1 MSNAQDLL
9 SILSNAGSSRSR
21 IGGGG
26 IASSTS
32 GTVETSILSFK
43 AGKMNTT
50 LQPNGKYMVEPD
62 MRRGELHV
70 VWTATPAASASAS
83 GGAAGGY
90 VKLEWKDRRTKTTVN
105 TIPIIATTTND
116 NTAATTT
123 TASSSAATF
132 ERVPTGRE
140 GDRVYLLQCD
150 GNGGSAGA
158 DSRHFFWMQDKETE
172 LDESNCA
179 SVNLYLSDFTEASLA
194 AIAANGGSPTTAT
207 AAEGG
212 GGTAARSAI
221 DAMDNAELL
230 RIMQGALGNNGDIND
245 LGGARTTTVPGSASI
260 PTANAG
266 QVDALGNILENL
278 GVPTSSSSMRRS
290 GGTPSGERN
299 VRITAPGD
307 ATTAT
312 SSSATAAGGSS
323 GGGGGGLTLAD
334 LQGAMAGL
342 ATASPPPSLAAAAMA
357 GGSGGGVSMGGP
369 PLSELASMD
378 IIDESGIL
386 NDPSIVERLVSL
398 LPENQRSEAMLRE
411 NIRSPQVAQCLRRL
425 TSALADEDD
434 AGSFNSIIANFQ
446 LNPED
451 GALAMASGNPIEAFL
466 NCLLRD
472 VERKEGVKETTT
484 VEGNVGSED
493 DEGNGGSGDASGG
506 DDGDDKMDEN

>member
-1 MSNAQDLL
+1 
-9 SILSNAGSSRSR
+9 
-21 IGGGG
+21 
-26 IASSTS
+26 
-32 GTVETSILSFK
+32 
-43 AGKMNTT
+43 
-50 LQPNGKYMVEPD
+50 

-70 VWTATPAASASAS
+70 VWTATPASAAS

-105 TIPIIATTTND
+105 TIPIIATTNTTDD
-116 NTAATTT
+116 NYAT

-172 LDESNCA
+172 LDESNCS

-194 AIAANGGSPTTAT
+194 AIAATGGSPTTAT

-212 GGTAARSAI
+212 GGTRSAI

-245 LGGARTTTVPGSASI
+245 LGGARTTTVPGNASI

-307 ATTAT
+307 ATTA
-312 SSSATAAGGSS
+312 SSSVTAAGG
-323 GGGGGGLTLAD
+323 
-334 LQGAMAGL
+334 
-342 ATASPPPSLAAAAMA
+342 
-357 GGSGGGVSMGGP
+357 
-369 PLSELASMD
+369 E
-378 IIDESGIL
+378 
-386 NDPSIVERLVSL
+386 
-398 LPENQRSEAMLRE
+398 
-411 NIRSPQVAQCLRRL
+411 
-425 TSALADEDD
+425 
-434 AGSFNSIIANFQ
+434 
-446 LNPED
+446 
-451 GALAMASGNPIEAFL
+451 
-466 NCLLRD
+466 
-472 VERKEGVKETTT
+472 
-484 VEGNVGSED
+484 
-493 DEGNGGSGDASGG
+493 
-506 DDGDDKMDEN
+506 

>member
-21 IGGGG
+21 IGGGIG
-26 IASSTS
+26 ASSTN

-150 GNGGSAGA
+150 GNNSAA

-194 AIAANGGSPTTAT
+194 AIAATGGSPTAT
-207 AAEGG
+207 ASEGGG

-307 ATTAT
+307 ATTA

-323 GGGGGGLTLAD
+323 GGGGLTLAD

-342 ATASPPPSLAAAAMA
+342 ATASPPPSVAAAAAMA
-357 GGSGGGVSMGGP
+357 SGSGGGVSMGGP

-484 VEGNVGSED
+484 MEGNVGTEE